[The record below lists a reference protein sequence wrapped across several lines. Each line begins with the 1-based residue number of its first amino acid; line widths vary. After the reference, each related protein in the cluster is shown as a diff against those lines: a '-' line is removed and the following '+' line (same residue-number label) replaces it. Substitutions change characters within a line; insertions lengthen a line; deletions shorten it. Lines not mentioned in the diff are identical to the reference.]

1 MNAVMPI
8 NTTRES
14 INAGVHVKILSDG
27 QHSMSVIYCTECDTI
42 IDTDYYEIECKGV
55 HEAL

>member
-1 MNAVMPI
+1 
-8 NTTRES
+8 
-14 INAGVHVKILSDG
+14 
-27 QHSMSVIYCTECDTI
+27 MSVIYCTECDTI